1 MPNTLQ
7 HLTRPQKAAA
17 ILVAMG
23 KPAAGRL
30 LKFFKQEELKAL
42 IEGAR
47 LLRTIPQ
54 GDLEKIVAE
63 FEAEFTEG
71 AGLLDSSDKMDTL
84 LNESLTQEEMDALMG
99 KEKPA
104 AEAAAPSIWPQVEK
118 LDPARLGAFLAAE
131 HPQTAAVAL
140 ANLSPQASSRV
151 LLTFDKTSR
160 AEIIKRMLTTAKIPE
175 AAVRIIEAQIKE
187 RLLADTSVKDN
198 SIGQTRV
205 ASVLN
210 ELDKSELDTVL
221 VEMAEA
227 GLPDLDAIKARLFA
241 FEDIILLTQKAR
253 VLLFDGIST
262 EIVTLALRN
271 ADPGLAE
278 SVLSSIGQR
287 SRRMIEAELG
297 QASDGI
303 ASEEIIR
310 ARKSIAATAI
320 RLANEGSFELPQ
332 TGPAAASSAAED
344 AASPGEQPANEQ
356 AA

>member
-1 MPNTLQ
+1 MPNALQ
-7 HLTRPQKAAA
+7 HLSRPQKAAA

-30 LKFFKQEELKAL
+30 LKFFKQDELKAL

-54 GDLEKIVAE
+54 SDLEKIVAE

-104 AEAAAPSIWPQVEK
+104 AEAAPPSIWPQVEK
-118 LDPARLGAFLAAE
+118 LDPVRLGTFLAAE

-140 ANLSPQASSRV
+140 ANLSPQASSKV
-151 LLTFDKTSR
+151 LLTFDKASR
-160 AEIIKRMLTTAKIPE
+160 AEIIKRMLTTAKIPQ
-175 AAVRIIEAQIKE
+175 AAVRIIEAQIRD
-187 RLLADTSVKDN
+187 RLLVDANSKDN

-210 ELDKSELDTVL
+210 ELDKSQLDTVL

-227 GLPDLDAIKARLFA
+227 GLPDLDAIKARLFS
-241 FEDIILLTQKAR
+241 FEDIVLLTQKAR

-271 ADPGLAE
+271 AEPGLTE
-278 SVLSSIGQR
+278 SVLSSIGAR

-297 QASDGI
+297 QSSEGI
-303 ASEEIIR
+303 SNDDIIG
-310 ARKSIAATAI
+310 ARKSIASAAI

-332 TGPAAASSAAED
+332 TGPAAASSAEAD
-344 AASPGEQPANEQ
+344 ASAPGEPPANEQ